1 MGRYPGLNF
10 SFEGERRTQ
19 QDTINDLADGLLIAL
34 LAIFAL
40 LAVPLRS
47 YLQPLIIM
55 SAIPFGLVGAILG
68 HLLLDMDLTIISMFG
83 LVALSGVVVNDSLV
97 LVDYVNRRR
106 REGLPVMQAVRLG
119 GRSRFRPILLT
130 SITTFLGLTPLLLE
144 KSIQAQF
151 LIPMAVSLAFG
162 VLFATFIALI
172 VLPSAY
178 LILED
183 LQDLAARLVGRR
195 SSLSPLADA
204 S

>member
-1 MGRYPGLNF
+1 
-10 SFEGERRTQ
+10 
-19 QDTINDLADGLLIAL
+19 
-34 LAIFAL
+34 
-40 LAVPLRS
+40 
-47 YLQPLIIM
+47 M

-68 HLLLDMDLTIISMFG
+68 HLLLGMDLTIISMFG
-83 LVALSGVVVNDSLV
+83 IVALAGVVVNDSLV

-106 REGLPVMQAVRLG
+106 REGLSAEQALRLG

-130 SITTFLGLTPLLLE
+130 SVTTFLGLTPLLLE

-151 LIPMAVSLAFG
+151 LMPMAVSLAFG

-178 LILED
+178 MILED
-183 LQDLAARLVGRR
+183 LLTLFSWLTGRQPD
-195 SSLSPLADA
+195 SPAVADA